1 MWEETNAEILEAT
14 FSRYVFGNEF
24 TQGNYSRRVKL
35 TIQFTFKNGEKVIV
49 TRKVWTY
56 VKNRWMFE
64 RGKWVSILYQT
75 DNPKKFKLKY
85 NI

>member
-1 MWEETNAEILEAT
+1 M
-14 FSRYVFGNEF
+14 
-24 TQGNYSRRVKL
+24 KL

>member
-1 MWEETNAEILEAT
+1 MWEETNAEILEVI

-24 TQGNYSRRVKL
+24 TQGNYRRRVKL
-35 TIQFTFKNGEKVIV
+35 TIQFTLKNGEKVIA
-49 TRKVWTY
+49 TRKVGTY

-64 RGKWVSILYQT
+64 RGKRVSILYKT

-85 NI
+85 HI